1 MNSIIGWKRNT
12 NIKNNFIME
21 KKYGKFYVIAN
32 KKTGKFYKENACIKH
47 GEFAI
52 KLTSTTL
59 EEATKHKTLADAK
72 KVINFVE
79 DKTTLKLWREETIT
93 VAEIAYEINYL

>member
-1 MNSIIGWKRNT
+1 MK
-12 NIKNNFIME
+12 
-21 KKYGKFYVIAN
+21 KKYGKFYVNAN

-59 EEATKHKTLADAK
+59 EEASKHKTLDDAI
-72 KVINFVE
+72 KVMNFVE
-79 DKTTLKLWREETIT
+79 DKTTLKLWREGTIT
-93 VAEIAYEINYL
+93 ISEVLYEINYLM

>member
-1 MNSIIGWKRNT
+1 
-12 NIKNNFIME
+12 ME
-21 KKYGKFYVIAN
+21 KNKKFYLIAN

-59 EEATKHKTLADAK
+59 EEATKHKTLDDAK

-93 VAEIAYEINYL
+93 VAEIVYEINYL

>member
-1 MNSIIGWKRNT
+1 
-12 NIKNNFIME
+12 ME
-21 KKYGKFYVIAN
+21 KKFGKFYLIAN

-59 EEATKHKTLADAK
+59 EEATKHKTLEDAK
-72 KVINFVE
+72 NVINFVE
-79 DKTTLKLWREETIT
+79 DKTTLKLWWEGIIT
-93 VAEIAYEINYL
+93 VAEVLYEVNYLM

>member
-1 MNSIIGWKRNT
+1 
-12 NIKNNFIME
+12 ME
-21 KKYGKFYVIAN
+21 KKSGKFYLIAN

-47 GEFAI
+47 GEYAI

-59 EEATKHKTLADAK
+59 EEATKHKTLEDAK

-79 DKTTLKLWREETIT
+79 DKTTLKLWREGTIT
-93 VAEIAYEINYL
+93 VSEVLYEINYLM

>member
-1 MNSIIGWKRNT
+1 
-12 NIKNNFIME
+12 ME
-21 KKYGKFYVIAN
+21 KKTCKFYVIAN

-59 EEATKHKTLADAK
+59 EEATKHKTLEDAK
-72 KVINFVE
+72 NVINFVE
-79 DKTTLKLWREETIT
+79 DKTTLKLWQEGTIT
-93 VAEIAYEINYL
+93 VAEVKYEVNYLM

>member
-1 MNSIIGWKRNT
+1 
-12 NIKNNFIME
+12 ME
-21 KKYGKFYVIAN
+21 KNKKFYMIAN

-59 EEATKHKTLADAK
+59 EEATKHKTLEDAK
-72 KVINFVE
+72 NVINFVE
-79 DKTTLKLWREETIT
+79 DKTTLKLWREGTIT
-93 VAEIAYEINYL
+93 VAEVKYEVNYLM

>member
-1 MNSIIGWKRNT
+1 
-12 NIKNNFIME
+12 ME
-21 KKYGKFYVIAN
+21 KKSGKFYVIAN

-59 EEATKHKTLADAK
+59 EEASKHKTLEDAK

-79 DKTTLKLWREETIT
+79 DKTTLKLWREGTIT
-93 VAEIAYEINYL
+93 VSEVLYEINYPM

>member
-1 MNSIIGWKRNT
+1 
-12 NIKNNFIME
+12 ME
-21 KKYGKFYVIAN
+21 KNKKFYLIAN

-59 EEATKHKTLADAK
+59 EEATKHKTLNDAK

-93 VAEIAYEINYL
+93 VAEISYEINYL

>member
-1 MNSIIGWKRNT
+1 
-12 NIKNNFIME
+12 ME
-21 KKYGKFYVIAN
+21 KNKKFYMIAN

-47 GEFAI
+47 GEYAI

-59 EEATKHKTLADAK
+59 EEATKHKTSEDAK

-79 DKTTLKLWREETIT
+79 DKTTLKLWREGTIT
-93 VAEIAYEINYL
+93 VAEVQYEVNYLM

>member
-1 MNSIIGWKRNT
+1 
-12 NIKNNFIME
+12 ME
-21 KKYGKFYVIAN
+21 KKYGKFYMIAN

-59 EEATKHKTLADAK
+59 EEATKHKTLEDAK
-72 KVINFVE
+72 NVINFVE
-79 DKTTLKLWREETIT
+79 DKTALKLWREGTIT
-93 VAEIAYEINYL
+93 VAEIVCEINYII

>member
-1 MNSIIGWKRNT
+1 
-12 NIKNNFIME
+12 ME
-21 KKYGKFYVIAN
+21 KNKKFYLIAN

-52 KLTSTTL
+52 KLTSTSL
-59 EEATKHKTLADAK
+59 EEATKYKTSEDAK

-79 DKTTLKLWREETIT
+79 DKTTLKLWREGTIT
-93 VAEIAYEINYL
+93 VAQVLYEVNYLM

>member
-1 MNSIIGWKRNT
+1 
-12 NIKNNFIME
+12 ME
-21 KKYGKFYVIAN
+21 KKYGKFYLIAN

-59 EEATKHKTLADAK
+59 EEASKHKTLEDAK
-72 KVINFVE
+72 RVINFVE
-79 DKTTLKLWREETIT
+79 DKTTLKLWREGTIT
-93 VAEIAYEINYL
+93 VSEVQYEVSYLM

>member
-1 MNSIIGWKRNT
+1 
-12 NIKNNFIME
+12 ME
-21 KKYGKFYVIAN
+21 KKTGKFYVIAN
-32 KKTGKFYKENACIKH
+32 KKTGKFYKENACIRH

-59 EEATKHKTLADAK
+59 EEATKHKTLNDAK

-79 DKTTLKLWREETIT
+79 DKTTYKLWREGTIT
-93 VAEIAYEINYL
+93 VAEVLYEISYLM

>member
-1 MNSIIGWKRNT
+1 
-12 NIKNNFIME
+12 ME
-21 KKYGKFYVIAN
+21 KKTCKFYVIAN

-47 GEFAI
+47 GEYAI

-59 EEATKHKTLADAK
+59 EEATKHKTLNDAK

-93 VAEIAYEINYL
+93 VAEIVYEINYL